1 MVHELDKVGLI
12 FGRYLFM
19 KFSFFY
25 FLVGL
30 SLLAFSCSSPKEN
43 SEIPLDTVAYKIEIE
58 KWHVKRLDELKSEK
72 GWLNLAGL
80 FWLKEGIN
88 TVGSGE
94 NNDVVFPKGK
104 ITERA
109 GYFTVNQGTVKME
122 VAPGVA
128 ITQGGKQVSSR
139 IIFSPDSA
147 SNPTLEYGS
156 LRWFVI
162 QRDKIVGIRLR
173 DMESEGVQKF
183 AGINRYPVDTEWR
196 IEAMVEQSAEPK
208 MIDVSNVLGQTTP
221 QTSHGTL
228 VFIINGQEYRLDAID
243 GGKDELFV
251 IFGDPTNEHYTYPS
265 GRYVYVKRPDE
276 RGKTILDFNKAYNP
290 PCAFTPFAT
299 CPLPPKQ
306 NVLSVAVTAGEK
318 NYSTYEH

>member
-1 MVHELDKVGLI
+1 MKYSSIKLLLI
-12 FGRYLFM
+12 
-19 KFSFFY
+19 
-25 FLVGL
+25 L
-30 SLLAFSCSSPKEN
+30 SLILLSCETKKN
-43 SEIPLDTVAYKIEIE
+43 SESLIDSVAHEREIDT
-58 KWHVKRLDELKSEK
+58 WHAKRIADLKSEN

-88 TVGSGE
+88 TFGSGE

-109 GYFTVNQGTVKME
+109 GYFTVNQATVKMDI
-122 VAPGVA
+122 APGVA
-128 ITQGGKQVSSR
+128 ITQGGKQVGNR
-139 IIFSPDSA
+139 IIFSPDST

-173 DMESEGVQKF
+173 DIESEGVQKF
-183 AGINRYPVDTEWR
+183 AGINRYPIATEWR
-196 IEAMVEQSAEPK
+196 IEAIVEQSAEPE
-208 MIDVSNVLGQTTP
+208 MIDITNVLGQTTP

-228 VFIINGQEYRLDAID
+228 VFTINGKEYRMDAID

-251 IFGDPTNEHYTYPS
+251 IFGDPTNEHDTYPS

-276 RGKTILDFNKAYNP
+276 KGKTILDFNKAYNP

-318 NYSTYEH
+318 NYLTYEH